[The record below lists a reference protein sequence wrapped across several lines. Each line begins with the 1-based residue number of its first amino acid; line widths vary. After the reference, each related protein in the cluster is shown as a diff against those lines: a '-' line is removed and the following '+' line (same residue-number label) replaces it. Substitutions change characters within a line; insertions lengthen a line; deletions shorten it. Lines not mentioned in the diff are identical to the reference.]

1 MPIFEFRC
9 PACETVFEKL
19 VLSRA
24 QEVRC
29 ATCGGP
35 VHKLMSA
42 AVTRT
47 KGADGRTTSTSS
59 SCSTCNAPTCTGCH

>member
-1 MPIFEFRC
+1 MPIFEYRC

-19 VLSRA
+19 VLSRT

-29 ATCGGP
+29 ATCGGV

-47 KGADGRTTSTSS
+47 KGADGQTVSTSS
-59 SCSTCNAPTCTGCH
+59 SCSGCTASSCAGCR